1 MKKIK
6 EENLDNISGG
16 TTLNLSASLLNS
28 FSKIVEVVFEIG
40 VGFGSS
46 MRRISENNVC
56 PLK

>member
-1 MKKIK
+1 MNKIK
-6 EENLDNISGG
+6 KEQLDFISGG

-28 FSKIVEVVFEIG
+28 FSKIVEIVFEIG

-46 MRRISENNVC
+46 MRRIGENNIC